1 MTKACKFCGQVVET
15 YDELAEG
22 WEVCSCAGAQNERKL
37 KERWDDAEDI
47 IEEIF
52 NRPEDECGFQPVRSE
67 TLTYLYTT
75 AGQILMGKIVS
86 ASIGLEDGSRATMRL
101 TKNGGL
107 DISRTAKKNIGNQ
120 TK

>member
-1 MTKACKFCGQVVET
+1 MTKTCKFCGQVVET
-15 YDELAEG
+15 YDEQMEG
-22 WEVCSCAGAQNERKL
+22 WEVCSCAAAQNERKL

-52 NRPEDECGFQPVRSE
+52 NRPEDECGFQPVRQE

-86 ASIGLEDGSRATMRL
+86 ASITLEDGSRAAMRP